1 MSIEKN
7 TPQSLEKPEIEEAPS
22 GKLNWYDLNGKNF
35 NTIIRD
41 LPSDAVDKELKLTW
55 LGTTADGDELDPEYK
70 KHIVQWPDI
79 FNGLKIELENDLA
92 KAAVGGS
99 AVIDYEIATDLKSP
113 SLNITVIDGTPVTPE
128 PEPELKAPEITEAIG
143 SALSPDRVTEDGATV
158 LIKTVAPIVKGDL
171 IQLKVI
177 ATNGDGTPIELE
189 PPAKKAGPDDTVFTL
204 AKGLIETIAGGT
216 LTLTYVVNEETSPT
230 LVLSVDYGIIPP
242 ELEGELNPPPDDPIK
257 IIVPKYTGMKG
268 DKIAISIELPHL
280 YYRSSQEESKRL
292 EDQAFE
298 IPFGVFIA
306 PRSTTAIVHYHVSR
320 PIDENNEKTWTSLP
334 LNVQIIGHGT
344 TVAPPVYLS
353 FADTAPRYNLSY
365 HGISAGSRVQVYWH
379 AVGSESRQEKLTIAR
394 DGKYYYVSIPMD
406 WLTADK
412 GRAVCGSYSILQNG
426 DTSRQYSPGV
436 IFQA

>member
-22 GKLNWYDLNGKNF
+22 GELDWYDLNGKNF
-35 NTIIRD
+35 NAIIRD

-55 LGTTADGDELDPEYK
+55 LGITADGEELDPEYK

-92 KAAVGGS
+92 KFVVGGS
-99 AVIDYEIATDLKSP
+99 AVIDYEIAPDLKSP

-128 PEPELKAPEITEAIG
+128 PELKAPEVTEAIG
-143 SALSPDRVTEDGATV
+143 SALSPDRINEDGATV
-158 LIKTVAPIVKGDL
+158 LIKTVAPIVEGDQIL
-171 IQLKVI
+171 LKVV
-177 ATNGDGTPIELE
+177 ATNGDGTPIVLE
-189 PPAKKAGPDDTVFTL
+189 PPAKEAGQDDTVFTL

-216 LTLTYVVNEETSPT
+216 LTLTYGVNGETSPT

-242 ELEGELNPPPDDPIK
+242 ELEGELHPPPGAPIK
-257 IIVPKYTGMKG
+257 ITVPKYTGMKG

-280 YYRSSQEESKRL
+280 HYRSSQEESSGL

-298 IPFGVFIA
+298 IPFGIFISA
-306 PRSTTAIVHYHVSR
+306 LSTTATVQYHVSR
-320 PIDENNEKTWTSLP
+320 QIDENNEKIWTSLP
-334 LNVQIIGHGT
+334 LNVQIIGHGIT
-344 TVAPPVYLS
+344 MTPPIYLS
-353 FADTAPRYNLSY
+353 FADTDPRYNLFY
-365 HGISAGSRVQVYWH
+365 HGISAGSKVQVYWH
-379 AVGSESRQEKLTIAR
+379 AEGSELNQQELTIAP
-394 DGKYYYVSIPMD
+394 DGNYYYVSIPKD

-412 GRAVCGSYSILQNG
+412 GKTVCGSYSILQKE